1 MSNNTKIK
9 YLRIQNKI
17 YQVNKLSFFTMSAE
31 AIEIDLSPADVPEDE
46 TFDISDFKD
55 FRLKLINRKFAAEIV
70 DLGDYKKRR
79 TKNNEQR
86 NGC

>member
-1 MSNNTKIK
+1 MKIK

-17 YQVNKLSFFTMSAE
+17 YQVSKISFFTMSAE
-31 AIEIDLSPADVPEDE
+31 AVETDLSPTDVSEDE

-55 FRLKLINRKFAAEIV
+55 FRLKLINKKPIAEIV
-70 DLGDYKKRR
+70 KLEDYKKRR

-86 NGC
+86 NAC

>member
-17 YQVNKLSFFTMSAE
+17 YQVSKISFFTMSAE
-31 AIEIDLSPADVPEDE
+31 AVETDLSPTDVSEDE

-70 DLGDYKKRR
+70 DLKDYKKRR

-86 NGC
+86 SAC